1 MAPYQQTNIID
12 DILGSILESMTGFF
26 RAFNF
31 FCYNLFQFGNLILFL
46 FYLGLG
52 VFLLVNAKNIE
63 LKHRIYGKNLEFF
76 N

>member
-1 MAPYQQTNIID
+1 MTPCLQINIID
-12 DILGSILESMTGFF
+12 DILGSILESMAGLF

-31 FCYNLFQFGNLILFL
+31 FSYNLFQFGNLILFL

-52 VFLLVNAKNIE
+52 GFLLVSAKNVE
-63 LKHRIYGKNLEFF
+63 ERHRIFGKNLVFF

>member
-1 MAPYQQTNIID
+1 MTSCLQTNILD
-12 DILGSILESMTGFF
+12 DILGSILESMTGLFS
-26 RAFNF
+26 AFNF
-31 FCYNLFQFGNLILFL
+31 FCYNLFQYGNLILFL

-52 VFLLVNAKNIE
+52 GFLLVGAKNIE